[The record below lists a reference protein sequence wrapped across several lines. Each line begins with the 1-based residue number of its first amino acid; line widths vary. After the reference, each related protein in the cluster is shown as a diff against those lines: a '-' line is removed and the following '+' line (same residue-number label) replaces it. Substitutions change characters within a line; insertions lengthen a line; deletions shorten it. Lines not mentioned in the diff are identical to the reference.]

1 MKDSA
6 PRLGEIGLANYPPYL
21 MNRIMGR
28 YNAAIRAEMAKLG
41 LTTPKMRALAVLSV
55 MDGQVIGQ
63 LAVHA
68 IVEQSTLSRAIDAL
82 EADGMVRRAA
92 DGTDSRLVRVFITQ
106 AGRTAFDALWPHMA
120 GTYAD
125 LFAGITPDEQR
136 AFVATLQKIHANI
149 GKAEV

>member
-1 MKDSA
+1 MKDSL

-82 EADGMVRRAA
+82 EADGMVRRAP
-92 DGTDSRLVRVFITQ
+92 DGADSRLVRVFITE

-120 GTYAD
+120 GTYAH
-125 LFAGITPDEQR
+125 LFAGIDAQEQR
-136 AFVATLQKIHANI
+136 AFVATLQKIHANT
-149 GKAEV
+149 GKVED